1 MREEHSGQRQEQDF
15 SVLSFYIFPQIE
27 IYSHFEMLGLIIFE
41 KKKKKK
47 ENKNPIREIKTSFP
61 HPSFQEVWMDF
72 ANCTAVAGACGV

>member
-41 KKKKKK
+41 KKKKERKQK
-47 ENKNPIREIKTSFP
+47 PN
-61 HPSFQEVWMDF
+61 
-72 ANCTAVAGACGV
+72 